1 METNFLVMVTVLTLV
16 ALTLA
21 DVPNYS
27 MNEKLRKK
35 LLKDYDKLALP
46 HRDQNGT
53 TAVKFGLVING
64 IMVDEVKQIFIVNA
78 WTMLQWQDP
87 RLEWDYKDYGGLK
100 LLHMGDHELWQPDIT
115 LYNNA
120 EHSEV
125 DHYGNVHLIV
135 YPDGNVLWVPPS
147 IFRAE
152 CTLDFTYWPYDTQ
165 KCRLFFG
172 SWTKNGWEI
181 DIQLFRNNTA
191 LYQGSFLK
199 YSHVW
204 QFVGGKMNR
213 FVNTYACCPEPYVTI
228 AVELNIRRVSPS
240 FASTVIVPALVIS
253 LMTLVQFFLPL
264 RESKRI
270 TVGCV
275 SMLLTLIALFYV
287 ARSVP
292 NLSFSVPIIVRF
304 YGQALVM
311 VLLSVGVS
319 AGVLRLADAHHPAAS
334 TPPPA
339 LLKTILT
346 GPVGSIMLLQKYMA
360 KVGHSGGGADDAEVL
375 DEVRP
380 VSYAHEWLLVAAAVD
395 RLAAFAFTGAFVV
408 TLIAYTAA
416 L

>member
-1 METNFLVMVTVLTLV
+1 
-16 ALTLA
+16 
-21 DVPNYS
+21 
-27 MNEKLRKK
+27 
-35 LLKDYDKLALP
+35 
-46 HRDQNGT
+46 
-53 TAVKFGLVING
+53 
-64 IMVDEVKQIFIVNA
+64 MVDEVKQILIVNA
-78 WTMLQWQDP
+78 WTMLRWQDP

-100 LLHMGDHELWQPDIT
+100 VLHMGDHELWQPDIS

-135 YPDGNVLWVPPS
+135 DPDGKVVWVPPAV
-147 IFRAE
+147 FRAE
-152 CTLDFTYWPYDTQ
+152 CPLDFTYWPYDTQ
-165 KCRLFFG
+165 KCQLFFG

-181 DIQLFRNNTA
+181 DVQLFHNSTSI
-191 LYQGSFLK
+191 YHGSFLK

-204 QFVGGKMNR
+204 QFVDGKMSR
-213 FVNTYACCPEPYVTI
+213 YVSTYPCCPEPYITI
-228 AVELNIRRVSPS
+228 TVELNIRRVSLS
-240 FASTVIVPALVIS
+240 FASTVIVPALVTS
-253 LMTLVQFFLPL
+253 LLTLVQFLLPL

-275 SMLLTLIALFYV
+275 STLLTLLALFYV
-287 ARSVP
+287 AWSVP
-292 NLSFSVPIIVRF
+292 SLASSVPIIVKF

-319 AGVLRLADAHHPAAS
+319 AVVLRLTDAHHPAAS

-339 LLKTILT
+339 LLKTVLT
-346 GPVGSIMLLQKYMA
+346 GPVGSILLLQKYMA

-395 RLAAFAFTGAFVV
+395 RLAAFAFAAAFVV